1 MGTVVNT
8 DTGMAESF
16 LSPFHNC
23 PAQQMPKSSL
33 RLREGG
39 PIAYAVISQV
49 MFLPHM
55 EPHSC
60 EMMHRI
66 YRKTPTLTSCSF
78 ASMGASKVA
87 AEL

>member
-8 DTGMAESF
+8 GTRMAESF

-23 PAQQMPKSSL
+23 PAQQMSKSPL
-33 RLREGG
+33 RLQEGG
-39 PIAYAVISQV
+39 PIAYVVISQA
-49 MFLPHM
+49 MFLPHIQ
-55 EPHSC
+55 PHSC
-60 EMMHRI
+60 EVMHRV
-66 YRKTPTLTSCSF
+66 YRKTPTLTFCSF